1 MKVYC
6 LDDTDNGFYD
16 ISFSVDN
23 IANLLDNAVTGLMTL
38 VSYKYMSDDDTPV
51 EVSVVDSPAVVKV
64 VLYLPESSGS
74 CLIVTLSTEGGDTIV
89 CGVVNVNGNSVP
101 LPKDV
106 FSLPLFTGLYEYY
119 NTSGTLVHTD
129 KYIDEKITMPTETA
143 SGTAVIRD
151 GSRVVMV
158 IPVTVTP

>member
-1 MKVYC
+1 MKIIC
-6 LDDTDNGFYD
+6 TKSTDTTYYD
-16 ISFSVDN
+16 ISFNVDN
-23 IANLLDNAVTGLMTL
+23 IANLLDNAVTGLFVTA
-38 VSYKYMSDDDTPV
+38 SYKYMSDDETPV
-51 EVSVVDSPAVVKV
+51 EISVVNIPATVKV
-64 VLYLPESSGS
+64 LSYAPEDSGS
-74 CLIVTLSTEGGDTIV
+74 TLVVGIVSENSDDFI
-89 CGVVNVNGNSVP
+89 CGVVNVNGNLVP

-119 NTSGTLVHTD
+119 NTSGTLVHAD